1 MRKFAVISERT
12 LQICASLAA
21 LLFLVSGVVYLY
33 LGRATVTHSNLWR
46 LYEIYL
52 THSWFESALLKVDN
66 HSLFFPTFLLLADL
80 RFFHGDQQPLFIT
93 GLALLFITASLLLT
107 PIWRDET
114 IGLTA
119 KIVATLVVIVGNF
132 WMGRASIIALG
143 GFNCQNSLAMA
154 GAALAFL
161 LLPKMCAGPP
171 RRLLS
176 RTLIVVCAGFL
187 ASFSFSAGLAIWPT
201 MLLLA
206 WCLRLPRY
214 SVGLLA
220 VAGLTAAVIF
230 VLLPPAREDLQTP
243 QLLPPVA
250 YIAAAAWLC
259 PLVGSPFSYAVFA
272 WWPDKLSRQLVD
284 SPGLALYAG
293 AVGLVLAVLAVAP
306 QIIHRNVQ
314 KSRLEFTG
322 MALIV
327 FTLFAL
333 LLVASGRSG
342 FRQLSSALAPRYL
355 FWSTLFWTGLLLVAI
370 QRAESKKWLRW
381 PVYVVALALPVLVF
395 PRQYKDGLGRRN
407 ARRATEFA
415 ATSLVNGIRDDQQVR
430 SLFVNTGQVYHVA
443 ERLRARRLDMFADG
457 LQDWIGVDEA
467 SLFGGRHEREGLKG
481 EGRVDALVPSDNGT
495 PSARVVGQASTHG
508 DLIPET
514 LVIVDPAGVVRGVA
528 RSAPISRFIN
538 RTFYRGRFSDRDFLG
553 YIRDYN
559 PQLKYSVRSADDG
572 ILSEETIPVQIPV
585 KDL

>member
-1 MRKFAVISERT
+1 
-12 LQICASLAA
+12 
-21 LLFLVSGVVYLY
+21 
-33 LGRATVTHSNLWR
+33 

-66 HSLFFPTFLLLADL
+66 HSLFFPTFLLQTDL
-80 RFFHGDQQPLFIT
+80 HFFRGDQQPPFIA

-119 KIVATLVVIVGNF
+119 KIVATLVVTVGNF
-132 WMGRASIIALG
+132 WMGRASITALG
-143 GFNCQNSLAMA
+143 GFNCQNSLATG

-161 LLPKMCAGPP
+161 LLPKMCAGP
-171 RRLLS
+171 RRLLA
-176 RTLIVVCAGFL
+176 RTLIVVCAGFI
-187 ASFSFSAGLAIWPT
+187 ASFSFAAGLAIWPT

-230 VLLPPAREDLQTP
+230 VLLPPVHEDLQTTP

-250 YIAAAAWLC
+250 YIAAVAWLC
-259 PLVGSPFSYAVFA
+259 PLIGSPFSYAVST
-272 WWPDKLSRQLVD
+272 WWPDKLSRQLVE
-284 SPGLALYAG
+284 SPGLALYVG
-293 AVGLVLAVLAVAP
+293 AIGLVLAVLAVAP
-306 QIIHRNVQ
+306 QIIHRNAQ
-314 KSRLEFTG
+314 KSRLEFIG

-333 LLVASGRSG
+333 LLVAAGRSG
-342 FRQLSSALAPRYL
+342 FRPLFSTLAPRYL

-370 QRAESKKWLRW
+370 QRAESKKWFHW
-381 PVYVVALALPVLVF
+381 PVYAVALALPLLVF
-395 PRQYKDGLGRRN
+395 PRHYEGGLGRRN
-407 ARRATEFA
+407 ARRAAEFA
-415 ATSLVNGIRDDQQVR
+415 ATSLVNGVRDDQQTR

-443 ERLRARRLDMFADG
+443 ERLRARRLDMFADR
-457 LQDWIGVDEA
+457 LQDWIGVSEA
-467 SLFGGRHEREGLKG
+467 SLFGGRHGREELRGKA
-481 EGRVDALVPSDNGT
+481 RVDALVPCDNGA
-495 PSARVVGQASTHG
+495 PAARIVGQASTHG
-508 DLIPET
+508 DLIPKT

-538 RTFYRGRFSDRDFLG
+538 RTFYQSKFTDIDGFLG

-585 KDL
+585 KPFSVSM